1 MDTVKHKKENVT
13 FRIDHELKR
22 FLEITAEKERRS
34 FSNQINVALEEWT
47 KIKNEL
53 HPQFI
58 NDIKEALKSGKPE
71 SVWKGQ

>member
-1 MDTVKHKKENVT
+1 MDAVKYIKKNVT
-13 FRIDHELKR
+13 VRMDYELKEI
-22 FLEITAEKERRS
+22 LESIAKEERRS

-47 KIKNEL
+47 KIKSEL

-71 SVWKGQ
+71 PVWKG

>member
-1 MDTVKHKKENVT
+1 MEVKHKKENVT
-13 FRIDHELKR
+13 IRMDYELK
-22 FLEITAEKERRS
+22 EIFEAIAQEERRS

-58 NDIKEALKSGKPE
+58 NDIKEALSSGKPE
-71 SVWKGQ
+71 SVWKG

>member
-1 MDTVKHKKENVT
+1 MDAVKHKKENVT

-22 FLEITAEKERRS
+22 LLEIAAERERRS
-34 FSNQINVALEEWT
+34 FSNQINIALEEWT

-58 NDIKEALKSGKPE
+58 SNIKEALKSGKPE
-71 SVWKGQ
+71 SVWKG